1 MTRLLNFEA
10 TYNHLMPT
18 MKQLYIFAICVIAAG
33 CASASA
39 QQQYTS
45 SDSTVLYANPG
56 LNRLLDIQRNLSDF
70 VFKDE
75 SSLLHRKPSFRILPS
90 IKRTPGYGFSFGLGG
105 AISFFTDRD
114 DYSLQRS
121 EVPLI
126 VSVAFTKP
134 FSYSIA
140 CEPQLY
146 LAGNALRLQA
156 EISYRDWLEYYFGV
170 GYAVNHNPAYE
181 KDKYTY
187 ESMTMRFK
195 PNVQFRLGNPFLY
208 GGIVA
213 DVWHERMRNPE
224 EFVKADKHYLAL
236 TGNESR
242 DSATGTGIGLNIDY
256 DTRDIPNDAYS
267 GMLLSAEAMFY
278 TSAFGGD
285 TRYGTLA
292 IDYRQYLQLRGRKQI
307 LAWNVTSSN
316 AFGSHVPFTRYAT
329 IGGVNN
335 FRGYYNYQYRNKSM
349 LTAQVEYRYWL
360 QIDSPWG
367 ILLNRFGFAVWAGTG
382 VMGTN
387 PIKYEALLPQAG
399 VGVRFALRDRL
410 NFRFD
415 VAHNPIDNDTMWY
428 MSFSESF

>member
-236 TGNESR
+236 TGNEIENIPGSSVR
-242 DSATGTGIGLNIDY
+242 VVQLN
-256 DTRDIPNDAYS
+256 T
-267 GMLLSAEAMFY
+267 
-278 TSAFGGD
+278 
-285 TRYGTLA
+285 
-292 IDYRQYLQLRGRKQI
+292 RGRTEFCLHYGRR
-307 LAWNVTSSN
+307 LADMYVADERFFLKLLDLGCFREAIPHEQFLIT
-316 AFGSHVPFTRYAT
+316 H
-329 IGGVNN
+329 GG
-335 FRGYYNYQYRNKSM
+335 
-349 LTAQVEYRYWL
+349 
-360 QIDSPWG
+360 
-367 ILLNRFGFAVWAGTG
+367 
-382 VMGTN
+382 
-387 PIKYEALLPQAG
+387 
-399 VGVRFALRDRL
+399 
-410 NFRFD
+410 
-415 VAHNPIDNDTMWY
+415 
-428 MSFSESF
+428 